1 MTKSLIDDFKRIE
14 GVDVGDTSTFYAF
27 MAVNNKAGDAF
38 RKRKIRESNVK
49 AAIDACDGTLIV
61 RNDAMFN
68 KTVDSIINYC
78 YKGAWTPLRNPPV
91 AGKPTRR
98 CLVVNIPFID
108 TLEHNVARVMEFIWM
123 HGLTSLCV
131 VGSTPELYDSFNQ
144 SKLEELGLFFKMLLT
159 RINDEC
165 KMPAFH
171 KQEDDDSDLLTP
183 SPVPLKM
190 PMLRRYKHVVSYV
203 PKTDA
208 VGRQKRFVEL
218 IEKAGQ
224 EMDEKTKEKGSG
236 RIMQNAPVKRLRLR

>member
-1 MTKSLIDDFKRIE
+1 MAKSLIDDFKHIE

-27 MAVNNKAGDAF
+27 MAVNNRAGDAF

-49 AAIDACDGTLIV
+49 AAIDSCDGTLIV

-78 YKGAWTPLRNPPV
+78 HKGAWTSSPSFPV
-91 AGKPTRR
+91 AGLPATK

-108 TLEHNVARVMEFIWM
+108 TLENNVARVMKFIWM
-123 HGLTSLCV
+123 HRLTSLCV

-165 KMPAFH
+165 KVPAFH
-171 KQEDDDSDLLTP
+171 RQEDDDSDLLTP
-183 SPVPLKM
+183 SPAPLKM
-190 PMLRRYKHVVSYV
+190 PMLRRYKGVVV
-203 PKTDA
+203 CTPKTDVVA
-208 VGRQKRFVEL
+208 RQKRFVEM
-218 IEKAGQ
+218 IEKAGL
-224 EMDEKTKEKGSG
+224 EMDKKKEKGSG
-236 RIMQNAPVKRLRLR
+236 RVTQNAPVKRLRLR